1 VNLNIH
7 IFSAA
12 LLAAAKLR
20 QKKDRIVK
28 SMRPKTK
35 KVLVFGKKNDKIS
48 ELERHLAEQFHCT
61 CLVADLN
68 DIACLVAKEY
78 FNVIVV
84 TDTMGDMDKD
94 FFSDLRIL
102 FPDTKVL
109 CLVDQITQEMEMV
122 MRSIRLVFLGS
133 YEYFGKYCQDILKS
147 ALKSNMFE

>member
-1 VNLNIH
+1 
-7 IFSAA
+7 
-12 LLAAAKLR
+12 
-20 QKKDRIVK
+20 
-28 SMRPKTK
+28 MRPKTK

-61 CLVADLN
+61 CLVTDLN
-68 DIACLVAKEY
+68 DIACLVANEY

-84 TDTMGDMDKD
+84 TDTMGDMNKD

-133 YEYFGKYCQDILKS
+133 YEYFGKRYQDILKS
-147 ALKSNMFE
+147 ALKSNMFEQLSYGSSDQFR

>member
-1 VNLNIH
+1 M
-7 IFSAA
+7 
-12 LLAAAKLR
+12 K
-20 QKKDRIVK
+20 
-28 SMRPKTK
+28 PKTK

-48 ELERHLAEQFHCT
+48 ELERHLAEQFYCT
-61 CLVADLN
+61 CLVTDLN
-68 DIACLVAKEY
+68 DIACLVANEY
-78 FNVIVV
+78 FNVIIV
-84 TDTMGDMDKD
+84 TDTMGDMSKD

-133 YEYFGKYCQDILKS
+133 YEYFGKRYQDILKS